1 VAEDGVLQLELR
13 DAPTSGEHSHEA
25 NEHEIDE
32 RSQSASML
40 PTGVDQS
47 GTEFWSPTRAPQA
60 EQNRASSALP
70 RPQVGQAVTPN
81 RV

>member
-1 VAEDGVLQLELR
+1 VAEDGVHQLELR

-32 RSQSASML
+32 GSQGASML

-47 GTEFWSPTRAPQA
+47 GTEFWSPTRIVVAGA
-60 EQNRASSALP
+60 ACDP
-70 RPQVGQAVTPN
+70 RNGPC
-81 RV
+81 